1 MLVSIVKETLTMH
14 QGAFIYGQ
22 GSNRV
27 SEEVQGCAGW
37 LHILAGQPSAWLMED
52 ALKPSAAFH

>member
-22 GSNRV
+22 GSNQV